1 MHPYDKAK
9 LRVDWCYKEV
19 KTKTG
24 IILPEPD
31 IRIIRLKNGWAGA
44 ARYNHL
50 TKIVEINLNPQFLL
64 KYTDD
69 FIERT
74 IPHEVCHAVAQFQ
87 HGKNGNGHG
96 VYWRKYMKEVFGL
109 FPWVHHIYGVEKLW
123 VYDGDGD

>member
-1 MHPYDKAK
+1 MHPYDQAK
-9 LRVDWCYKEV
+9 LRVNWCYGMVKE
-19 KTKTG
+19 KTG

-31 IRIIRLKNGWAGA
+31 IIIAPLKPGMAGRA
-44 ARYNHL
+44 AYNPYD
-50 TKIVEINLNPQFLL
+50 KIVHLEFSPKYLL

-109 FPWVHHIYGVEKLW
+109 FPHVHHIYGVEKLW

>member
-1 MHPYDKAK
+1 MHPYDQAK
-9 LRVDWCYKEV
+9 QKIDWCYKEI

-24 IILPEPD
+24 IILPEPKITIAPLKAGTAGRAVYD
-31 IRIIRLKNGWAGA
+31 PVFNIARLEFHPK
-44 ARYNHL
+44 Y
-50 TKIVEINLNPQFLL
+50 LL

-74 IPHEVCHAVAQFQ
+74 IPHEVCHAVAQFK

-109 FPWVHHIYGVEKLW
+109 FPHVHHIYGVEKIW